1 MPRLTR
7 IREIDVLNGVAIV
20 EAGCIPEG
28 VKSVEHGI
36 GMAKR
41 AAFEDRVDPVARD
54 LRVLLKGCSILKTFS
69 VPAE

>member
-7 IREIDVLNGVAIV
+7 IREIEAALLNLADEFGGSI
-20 EAGCIPEG
+20 
-28 VKSVEHGI
+28 SVEHGI
-36 GMAKR
+36 GVAKR